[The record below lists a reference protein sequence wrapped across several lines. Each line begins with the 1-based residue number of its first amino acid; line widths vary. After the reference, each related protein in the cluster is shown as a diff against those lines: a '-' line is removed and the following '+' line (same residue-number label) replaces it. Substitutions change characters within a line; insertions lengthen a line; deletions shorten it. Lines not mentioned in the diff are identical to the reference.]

1 MSSKNKKE
9 DKKEDKKDA
18 SGADAK
24 KEGAEASGAE
34 ASGADASGAEADGD
48 KKDGD
53 SKGKSSGSGKCPEP
67 KDPECIGKKWA
78 ERIAAVSPD
87 KALEMVG
94 KAVANKG
101 KAVANKV
108 GRVITDK
115 VECIGTFTTEL
126 PNIIPN
132 MIEKIGDSAS
142 HSIDKISASMSKL
155 FSEFGREVPG
165 YPDIFGP
172 FEVLY
177 AIIMIKLTNI
187 FSKLI
192 LGSKANEIMAKAETT
207 NKTMAKS
214 MSDSGKKMTKFISS
228 DEFQKVFK
236 EWLTNY
242 VVSLLTTLDIAE
254 DQIKKV
260 TDKIKDILTT
270 LGGNLGKT
278 VGAALIN
285 FLKSVIAEIPI
296 VGGIADAIISVG
308 TLANNVV
315 QTCTPIVTKGAGV
328 ILPIANL
335 LNAKYQKTKSDIN
348 CFNDTLLKPMM
359 AKLDAMPMPEVP
371 NVAVKEGGDSSES
384 SDNSSDSSKMSG
396 GTKQKINNSKVN
408 RNKIHRA
415 TKRVQGML
423 HKFKLHK
430 FTRRQKKPIN
440 YASVYAKRL
449 FH

>member
-1 MSSKNKKE
+1 
-9 DKKEDKKDA
+9 
-18 SGADAK
+18 
-24 KEGAEASGAE
+24 
-34 ASGADASGAEADGD
+34 
-48 KKDGD
+48 
-53 SKGKSSGSGKCPEP
+53 
-67 KDPECIGKKWA
+67 
-78 ERIAAVSPD
+78 
-87 KALEMVG
+87 MVG
-94 KAVANKG
+94 KAVTNKG

-115 VECIGTFTTEL
+115 VECISTFTTEL

-296 VGGIADAIISVG
+296 VGGIADALISVG

-371 NVAVKEGGDSSES
+371 NVAVKEGGEGSEG
-384 SDNSSDSSKMSG
+384 SDSSDSSEMSG
-396 GTKQKINNSKVN
+396 GTKQKINNGKVN

-415 TKRVQGML
+415 TKRVQRML

-430 FTRRQKKPIN
+430 FTRRQKNPIN
-440 YASVYAKRL
+440 YASQYSKRL